1 MSYVARCLICGEP
14 KPIVDEDAVDN
25 SRYGTCRSAMCDK
38 LRTYEMPEMPMF
50 AIGKLRAQNEAH
62 VTGREIER
70 EIVGSAKAEGRE
82 IERAPK

>member
-1 MSYVARCLICGEP
+1 
-14 KPIVDEDAVDN
+14 
-25 SRYGTCRSAMCDK
+25 MCDK

>member
-1 MSYVARCLICGEP
+1 MSYVARCLICGEA

-25 SRYGTCRSAMCDK
+25 SRYGPCGSAMCDR
-38 LRTYEMPEMPMF
+38 LRSYEMPEVPVF
-50 AIGKLRAQNEAH
+50 KIGRLRAQNEAH

-70 EIVGSAKAEGRE
+70 EIVSSAKEDGRE